1 MPFLLRERSPRADKL
16 HSLEHLQ
23 SWIAQKAS
31 IGVSQQ
37 ILMTAR
43 GKQVK
48 LQTLSQEV
56 RSICHARSSYTK
68 ILNDIQK
75 EVFLYNRQILSP
87 SSVDSISSLIPT
99 TPIPI
104 PNEPRNPPQDSAN
117 SKSFQTWQTLFK
129 ERRAWAIEIS
139 DTAGGFNDQI
149 KAYDAEA
156 AVIQR
161 SAAIA
166 VENVKQHVG
175 SLRPKYEES
184 KSWAENV
191 LQDQLYLLEN
201 WKPHLEKL
209 ALIPAIPELGRCLFE
224 GHNREQP
231 IRKTKD
237 LEHKS
242 NLNDYVAIPA
252 LDKASET
259 ATQTSRSFADRV
271 EDLTNTFE
279 DLAHDSFDVVDG
291 FGQSV
296 ALSDSDLGD
305 MAGRLIEEV
314 EVVAQKVNADY
325 EHVLGLPNTQK
336 SMTDM
341 SRTALLHTRNF
352 LPALQQTNTELDQL
366 LRHTIERRN
375 NVMTSAIRYMQRVST
390 IESMIAQVHSQLANL
405 DLDGDEGLAFDVLNY
420 VIKLPLTYGS
430 LLVECVRR
438 REWTEKMT
446 ADSSSLVEEVAVFK
460 DEEAKRRK
468 KWAKDLG
475 DAVDLSPVDDMALG
489 IDINLQAQKQRWP
502 NVSRQDIHALE
513 KVARGITI
521 FEDAAKQIEEQ
532 VKSLDAPTKQQ
543 ARRTKAFKNGSIH
556 EASFG
561 KQSLIFRRD
570 DELIKTLQSD
580 KTKLEDRLKG
590 SESRIRKLED
600 LLHRQTQTSRPP
612 SSHAYTTN
620 DAQGILRHA
629 SSPVSNFVNAKPQ
642 DAPSRRSSISSYK
655 IPSESEERA
664 LAQRIIDLEGEMA
677 TMKQDAAAKGMAE
690 KDMKSQMQ
698 EVVSTKEDLLNN
710 MEARQREFDDERRL
724 IEDENTKLKT
734 KLEEVEDE
742 MDRMLESRDQDN
754 RATILEEDLDKIR
767 NGAASEVQKAQE
779 HADQLQS
786 DYTAHLQ
793 KANTLERQVQEL
805 DEEVAGLSTR
815 LQKRDMSAATNHR
828 ALRTVMFRLS
838 NDSVAPED
846 LDSLVET
853 IEELAKQSAAHVV
866 EVERVLGNLR
876 ADNAAQETRITSQG
890 DEIHDLREQV
900 GAEVMQVFS
909 LREELAQ
916 RKTELA
922 TMHSQFE
929 TERSEH
935 SQLRSK
941 FADGETS
948 SESLRAL
955 LAERED
961 SITDLNGK
969 LAGLQSH
976 MQRLEEAAVHQQ
988 EQRNNAQQALEARL
1002 KDQRANYEAVQHDL
1016 ELQASSRLRTANQLQ
1031 RVHDALNDAFQA
1043 RGKRAEDISTRL
1055 YTLKNTLGRLVEQVG
1070 FTVSKQD
1077 DTITF
1082 QRTPKA
1088 TTASSIFNDP
1098 SSSMARSVS
1107 APLPTKSD
1115 FEDSYDPGLPHW
1127 TLPDD
1132 PDGEIQKFAT
1142 FMRDINSFDTDAFS
1156 EAIGKRVKDTEHT
1169 ARKYFK
1175 DARAYRDKYRRV
1187 QSEAHEKITVR
1198 AFKEGDLALF
1208 LPTRNN
1214 ATKPWAAFN
1223 VGFPHYFLREQ
1234 EAHKLHAKDW
1244 ILARINKVE
1253 PRVVDLSR
1261 SMNALRPSADG
1272 ASDAAVSIDDDNPFE
1287 LSDGLR
1293 WHLVDATEEK
1303 TGPPMTIASSKTTVA
1318 AANVDATGSI
1328 RMKKDKDGNGATVKL
1343 TRSLD
1348 SRRSSSN
1355 SKAGVASSAVPRPT
1369 TATSLEERLE
1379 EQKPDGE
1386 QGQIMQ
1392 PTPTTELSQ
1401 GPSAATQVR
1410 SDLLFGP

>member
-56 RSICHARSSYTK
+56 RSICHARSTYTK
-68 ILNDIQK
+68 ILNDIQN

-87 SSVDSISSLIPT
+87 SSVNSISSLIPT
-99 TPIPI
+99 TPTPI
-104 PNEPRNPPQDSAN
+104 LNEPRNPPQDCAD

-191 LQDQLYLLEN
+191 LQDQRYLLEN

-209 ALIPAIPELGRCLFE
+209 ALIPAIPELGRCLFG

-231 IRKTKD
+231 IRKIKD

-252 LDKASET
+252 LEKASET
-259 ATQTSRSFADRV
+259 ATQTSRSFADGV

-502 NVSRQDIHALE
+502 NVSRQDIHAFV

-532 VKSLDAPTKQQ
+532 VKSWDAPTKQQ
-543 ARRTKAFKNGSIH
+543 ARRTNAFKNGSIH

-570 DELIKTLQSD
+570 DELIKNLQSD

-642 DAPSRRSSISSYK
+642 DAPLRRSSISSYK

-664 LAQRIIDLEGEMA
+664 LAQRIIGLEGEMA
-677 TMKQDAAAKGMAE
+677 TMKQDAAARGMAE

-710 MEARQREFDDERRL
+710 MEAQQREFDDERRL
-724 IEDENTKLKT
+724 IEDENRKLKT

-742 MDRMLESRDQDN
+742 MDRMLESREQDN

-767 NGAASEVQKAQE
+767 NRAASEVQKAQE

-838 NDSVAPED
+838 KDSVAPED
-846 LDSLVET
+846 LDPLVET

-876 ADNAAQETRITSQG
+876 ADNAAQETCITSQG

-909 LREELAQ
+909 LRE
-916 RKTELA
+916 ELA

-988 EQRNNAQQALEARL
+988 EQHNNAQQALEARL

-1016 ELQASSRLRTANQLQ
+1016 ELQASSRLQTANELQ

-1328 RMKKDKDGNGATVKL
+1328 RMKKGKDGNGATVKL
-1343 TRSLD
+1343 TQSLD

>member
-1 MPFLLRERSPRADKL
+1 M
-16 HSLEHLQ
+16 
-23 SWIAQKAS
+23 
-31 IGVSQQ
+31 
-37 ILMTAR
+37 
-43 GKQVK
+43 
-48 LQTLSQEV
+48 
-56 RSICHARSSYTK
+56 
-68 ILNDIQK
+68 
-75 EVFLYNRQILSP
+75 
-87 SSVDSISSLIPT
+87 
-99 TPIPI
+99 
-104 PNEPRNPPQDSAN
+104 
-117 SKSFQTWQTLFK
+117 
-129 ERRAWAIEIS
+129 
-139 DTAGGFNDQI
+139 
-149 KAYDAEA
+149 
-156 AVIQR
+156 IQR

-166 VENVKQHVG
+166 VENIKQHVG

-191 LQDQLYLLEN
+191 LQDQGHLLEN
-201 WKPHLEKL
+201 WKPHLEEL
-209 ALIPAIPELGRCLFE
+209 ALIPAIPELGRCLF
-224 GHNREQP
+224 GGNDRVQSRRETQDP
-231 IRKTKD
+231 
-237 LEHKS
+237 EHTH
-242 NLNDYVAIPA
+242 NLNDFVATA
-252 LDKASET
+252 ELDKAAQS
-259 ATQTSRSFADRV
+259 ATQTRHGFTDRV
-271 EDLTNTFE
+271 VEMTNSFE

-296 ALSDSDLGD
+296 ALSDSDIGD
-305 MAGRLIEEV
+305 MAGRLIEEI
-314 EVVAQKVNADY
+314 EVVANKVKADY

-352 LPALQQTNTELDQL
+352 LPALQQTITELDDL
-366 LRHTIERRN
+366 LKHTIERRN
-375 NVMTSAIRYMQRVST
+375 NVMTSAVRYMQRVSR

-405 DLDGDEGLAFDVLNY
+405 DLDGDEGQAFDVLNY
-420 VIKLPLTYGS
+420 IIKLPLTYGS

-446 ADSSSLVEEVAVFK
+446 ADTSSLVEEVAVFK
-460 DEEAKRRK
+460 DEESKRRK

-475 DAVDLSPVDDMALG
+475 DVIDLSPVDDMALG

-502 NVSRQDIHALE
+502 NVTRQDIHAFV

-521 FEDAAKQIEEQ
+521 FEDSAKDIEGQ
-532 VKSLDAPTKQQ
+532 LKGLDTPTKQQ
-543 ARRTKAFKNGSIH
+543 ARRAKAFKNGSIH

-561 KQSLIFRRD
+561 KQSLLLRRD
-570 DELIKTLQSD
+570 DDFIQSLQSD

-620 DAQGILRHA
+620 DAQAILRHA
-629 SSPVSNFVNAKPQ
+629 SSPGSNFVNAKPQ
-642 DAPSRRSSISSYK
+642 DAPSRRSSISSHK
-655 IPSESEERA
+655 TPNESEERA
-664 LAQRIIDLEGEMA
+664 LAQRIIDLESELV
-677 TMKQDAAAKGMAE
+677 TMKQDAGAKDMAE

-710 MEARQREFDDERRL
+710 MEAQQREFDDERRL
-724 IEDENTKLKT
+724 IEDENGKLKM

-742 MDRMLESRDQDN
+742 MDRMLESREQDT
-754 RATILEEDLDKIR
+754 RANISEEDLDKIR
-767 NGAASEVQKAQE
+767 KAAASEVQKAQE
-779 HADQLQS
+779 HAGQLQS
-786 DYTAHLQ
+786 DHMAQLQ
-793 KANTLERQVQEL
+793 KAKTLERQIQEL
-805 DEEVAGLSTR
+805 DEEVAELSRR

-838 NDSVAPED
+838 KDSIAPED

-866 EVERVLGNLR
+866 ELERFQGNLR
-876 ADNAAQETRITSQG
+876 TDNAAQETRITSQG
-890 DEIHDLREQV
+890 DEIHDLREQL

-909 LREELAQ
+909 LRDDLAQ

-922 TMHSQFE
+922 TIQSQLE
-929 TERSEH
+929 TERDEH

-941 FADGETS
+941 FADRETS

-961 SITDLNGK
+961 TMTDLNGK
-969 LAGLQSH
+969 LAGLHSH
-976 MQRLEEAAVHQQ
+976 IQGLEEARVHEE
-988 EQRNNAQQALEARL
+988 EQHKNAQQALESRI
-1002 KDQRANYEAVQHDL
+1002 KDQRANYETVQQDL
-1016 ELQASSRLRTANQLQ
+1016 KLQAGSRLQSANELQ

-1043 RGKRAEDISTRL
+1043 RAKRAEDISTRL
-1055 YTLKNTLGRLVEQVG
+1055 YTLKNTLGRLLEQVG

-1088 TTASSIFNDP
+1088 TTASSIFIDP
-1098 SSSMARSVS
+1098 SFSMARSVS

-1132 PDGEIQKFAT
+1132 AEVETQQFAT

-1156 EAIGKRVKDTEHT
+1156 EAIIKRIKDTEHT

-1261 SMNALRPSADG
+1261 SMNAQRPTADG
-1272 ASDAAVSIDDDNPFE
+1272 ASDAAVSFDDDNPFE

-1303 TGPPMTIASSKTTVA
+1303 TGPPMTIATSKTTVA

-1355 SKAGVASSAVPRPT
+1355 SKAGIASSAAPRPT

-1379 EQKPDGE
+1379 AQKPIGE
-1386 QGQIMQ
+1386 PDQIVQ
-1392 PTPTTELSQ
+1392 PNPVTEPYQ

>member
-1 MPFLLRERSPRADKL
+1 M
-16 HSLEHLQ
+16 
-23 SWIAQKAS
+23 
-31 IGVSQQ
+31 
-37 ILMTAR
+37 
-43 GKQVK
+43 
-48 LQTLSQEV
+48 
-56 RSICHARSSYTK
+56 
-68 ILNDIQK
+68 
-75 EVFLYNRQILSP
+75 
-87 SSVDSISSLIPT
+87 
-99 TPIPI
+99 
-104 PNEPRNPPQDSAN
+104 
-117 SKSFQTWQTLFK
+117 
-129 ERRAWAIEIS
+129 
-139 DTAGGFNDQI
+139 
-149 KAYDAEA
+149 
-156 AVIQR
+156 IQR

-191 LQDQLYLLEN
+191 LQDQAHLLEN
-201 WKPHLEKL
+201 WKPYLEKL
-209 ALIPAIPELGRCLFE
+209 ALIPAIPELGRCLF
-224 GHNREQP
+224 GGNDRAQSA
-231 IRKTKD
+231 RKTQGT
-237 LEHKS
+237 EH
-242 NLNDYVAIPA
+242 NCNVNDFVATAELN
-252 LDKASET
+252 KASQS
-259 ATQTSRSFADRV
+259 ATQTSRGFTDRV
-271 EDLTNTFE
+271 EDLANNFE

-296 ALSDSDLGD
+296 ALSDSDIGD

-314 EVVAQKVNADY
+314 EVVARKVNADY

-352 LPALQQTNTELDQL
+352 LPALQQTITELDQL

-375 NVMTSAIRYMQRVST
+375 NVMTSAIRYMQRVSK

-405 DLDGDEGLAFDVLNY
+405 DLDGDEGQAFDVLNY
-420 VIKLPLTYGS
+420 IIKLPLTYGS

-446 ADSSSLVEEVAVFK
+446 ADTSSLVEEVAVFK
-460 DEEAKRRK
+460 DEEARRRK
-468 KWAKDLG
+468 KWAKDMG
-475 DAVDLSPVDDMALG
+475 DAVDLSTVNDMALG

-502 NVSRQDIHALE
+502 NVSRQDIHAFV

-521 FEDAAKQIEEQ
+521 FEDAAKHIEGQ
-532 VKSLDAPTKQQ
+532 VKILDAPTKQQ
-543 ARRTKAFKNGSIH
+543 ARRAKAFKNGSIH
-556 EASFG
+556 EATFG
-561 KQSLIFRRD
+561 KQSLLLRRD
-570 DELIKTLQSD
+570 DELIQTLQGD

-612 SSHAYTTN
+612 SSHAYTAN

-629 SSPVSNFVNAKPQ
+629 SSPVSNFVNVKPQ
-642 DAPSRRSSISSYK
+642 DAPSRRSSMSSHK
-655 IPSESEERA
+655 IPNESEERA
-664 LAQRIIDLEGEMA
+664 LAQRIVDLEGELA
-677 TMKQDAAAKGMAE
+677 TVKQNVAAKEMAE

-710 MEARQREFDDERRL
+710 MEAQQREFDDGRRL
-724 IEDENTKLKT
+724 IEDENSKLKM

-742 MDRMLESRDQDN
+742 MDRMLESREQDT
-754 RATILEEDLDKIR
+754 RVTVLDEDLEKIR
-767 NGAASEVQKAQE
+767 NAAASEVQKAQE
-779 HADQLQS
+779 HADQIQS
-786 DYTAHLQ
+786 DYTAQLQ

-805 DEEVAGLSTR
+805 DEEVAELSTR

-838 NDSVAPED
+838 KDSIAPED

-866 EVERVLGNLR
+866 DLERVIGSLR

-890 DEIHDLREQV
+890 DEIHDLREQL

-909 LREELAQ
+909 LRDELAQ

-929 TERSEH
+929 TQRGEH
-935 SQLRSK
+935 NQLRSK

-961 SITDLNGK
+961 SVTELNGK
-969 LAGLQSH
+969 LAGLHSH
-976 MQRLEEAAVHQQ
+976 TQRLEEATVHQQ
-988 EQRNNAQQALEARL
+988 EQHNNAQQALEARL
-1002 KDQRANYEAVQHDL
+1002 KDQRADYEAVQHNL
-1016 ELQASSRLRTANQLQ
+1016 ELQAGSRLQNANELQ
-1031 RVHDALNDAFQA
+1031 RVHDALEDAFQA
-1043 RGKRAEDISTRL
+1043 RAKRAEDISTRL
-1055 YTLKNTLGRLVEQVG
+1055 YTLKNTLGRLLEQVG

-1088 TTASSIFNDP
+1088 TTASNIFNDP
-1098 SSSMARSVS
+1098 SFSMARSVS

-1115 FEDSYDPGLPHW
+1115 FEDSYDPGLSHW

-1132 PDGEIQKFAT
+1132 PDAETQHFAN

-1156 EAIGKRVKDTEHT
+1156 ETIIKRIKDTEHT

-1253 PRVVDLSR
+1253 SRVVDLSR
-1261 SMNALRPSADG
+1261 SMNALRLTADG
-1272 ASDAAVSIDDDNPFE
+1272 ASDAAVSFDDDNPFE

-1355 SKAGVASSAVPRPT
+1355 SKAGVASSAAPRPT

-1379 EQKPDGE
+1379 GQKPDGE
-1386 QGQIMQ
+1386 RGQIV
-1392 PTPTTELSQ
+1392 PSTPATELSQ

>member
-1 MPFLLRERSPRADKL
+1 MPFLLKERSPRADKL

-56 RSICHARSSYTK
+56 RSICHARSTYTK
-68 ILNDIQK
+68 ILNDIQN

-87 SSVDSISSLIPT
+87 SSVNSISSLIPT
-99 TPIPI
+99 TPTPI
-104 PNEPRNPPQDSAN
+104 LNEPRNPPQDCAD

-191 LQDQLYLLEN
+191 LQDQRYLLEN

-209 ALIPAIPELGRCLFE
+209 ALIPAIPELGRCLFG

-231 IRKTKD
+231 IRKIKD

-252 LDKASET
+252 LEKASET
-259 ATQTSRSFADRV
+259 ATQTSRSFADGV

-502 NVSRQDIHALE
+502 NVSRQDIHAFV

-532 VKSLDAPTKQQ
+532 VKSWDAPTKQQ
-543 ARRTKAFKNGSIH
+543 ARRTNAFKNGSIH

-570 DELIKTLQSD
+570 DELIKNLQSD

-642 DAPSRRSSISSYK
+642 DAPLRRSSISSYK

-664 LAQRIIDLEGEMA
+664 LAQRIIGLEGEMA
-677 TMKQDAAAKGMAE
+677 TMKQDAAARGMAE

-710 MEARQREFDDERRL
+710 MEAQQREFDDERRL
-724 IEDENTKLKT
+724 IEDENRKLKT

-742 MDRMLESRDQDN
+742 MDRMLESREQDN

-767 NGAASEVQKAQE
+767 NRAASEVQKAQE

-838 NDSVAPED
+838 KDSVAPED
-846 LDSLVET
+846 LDPLVET

-876 ADNAAQETRITSQG
+876 ADNAAQETCITSQG

-909 LREELAQ
+909 LRE
-916 RKTELA
+916 ELA

-988 EQRNNAQQALEARL
+988 EQHNNAQQALEARL

-1016 ELQASSRLRTANQLQ
+1016 ELQASSRLQTANELQ

-1328 RMKKDKDGNGATVKL
+1328 RMKKGKDGNGATVKL
-1343 TRSLD
+1343 TQSLD